1 MAANGGPPPLPPA
14 SRTRITTI
22 AGSPAQLVEDTFQL
36 LADSPVV
43 TAWPFVNWTFTSDAA
58 APPNRPASAPRSHL
72 MGPIAMCARRPA
84 DSDMANLEAMDFLT
98 HEMDDDFGA
107 SLLRQMDS
115 ANAFDKV
122 FETERAWRLAV
133 PSLRSLVSDPTAMQ
147 LPTLCL

>member
-58 APPNRPASAPRSHL
+58 APPNRLAYKQGAHSGFRQRMHAVRRVHRSGMYSPH
-72 MGPIAMCARRPA
+72 
-84 DSDMANLEAMDFLT
+84 DVHT
-98 HEMDDDFGA
+98 
-107 SLLRQMDS
+107 
-115 ANAFDKV
+115 
-122 FETERAWRLAV
+122 
-133 PSLRSLVSDPTAMQ
+133 
-147 LPTLCL
+147 